1 MVTKL
6 DFVRVFPRLV
16 PRCSAS
22 MGILEADLRG
32 LTRGFTLK

>member
-1 MVTKL
+1 MVAKL
-6 DFVRVFPRLV
+6 NFFSVYPRIV